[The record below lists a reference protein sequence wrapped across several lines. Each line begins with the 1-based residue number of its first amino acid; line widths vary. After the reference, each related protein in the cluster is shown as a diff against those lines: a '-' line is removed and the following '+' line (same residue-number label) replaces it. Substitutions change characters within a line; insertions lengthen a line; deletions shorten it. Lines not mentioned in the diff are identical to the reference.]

1 MKPLPILEIIDY
13 EIDKRMSVDI
23 NSLRGLEDPRLFD
36 EFNKWFASKITVDR
50 TIQQLDKFFKILLGD
65 TSLGWLGDEVSI
77 IKFYFLKSC
86 VLPFILNQHASIP
99 PQQIHEYFRLI
110 NEK

>member
-23 NSLRGLEDPRLFD
+23 NSLRGLENPRLFD

-50 TIQQLDKFFKILLGD
+50 TIQ
-65 TSLGWLGDEVSI
+65 
-77 IKFYFLKSC
+77 
-86 VLPFILNQHASIP
+86 
-99 PQQIHEYFRLI
+99 
-110 NEK
+110 